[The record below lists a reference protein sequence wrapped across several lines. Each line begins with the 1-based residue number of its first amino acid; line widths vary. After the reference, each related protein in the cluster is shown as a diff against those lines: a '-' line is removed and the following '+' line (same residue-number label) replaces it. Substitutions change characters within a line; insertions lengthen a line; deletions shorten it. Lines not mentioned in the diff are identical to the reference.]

1 MSDTDKNKDKP
12 AQDWDDVLDPGKR
25 ISKVDINKEERKRIR
40 KERKESVIP
49 HHPKEGV
56 MDSLFE
62 DKKED
67 EEKEK

>member
-12 AQDWDDVLDPGKR
+12 AQDWDDVLDPDKR
-25 ISKVDINKEERKRIR
+25 ASDINKVERKRIR

-56 MDSLFE
+56 KDSLFE

>member
-12 AQDWDDVLDPGKR
+12 AQDWDDVFEPDKR
-25 ISKVDINKEERKRIR
+25 ASDINKVERKRIR